1 MPRCMLDALELLLL
15 IVSYYHVTVSPK
27 EKFLKLMV
35 LLSFARHAVLCVDC
49 FLFARCSGTRPDT
62 TGSNTIC

>member
-1 MPRCMLDALELLLL
+1 MPRCMLDALELLL
-15 IVSYYHVTVSPK
+15 IVYYCHVPVSPK
-27 EKFLKLMV
+27 EKCLKLMV

-62 TGSNTIC
+62 TGDNIIC